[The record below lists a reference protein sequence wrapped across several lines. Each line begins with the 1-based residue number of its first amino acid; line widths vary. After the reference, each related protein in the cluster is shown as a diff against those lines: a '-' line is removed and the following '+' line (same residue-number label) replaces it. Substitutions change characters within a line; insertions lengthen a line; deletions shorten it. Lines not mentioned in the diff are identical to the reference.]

1 VSGRVL
7 SVNVSQPR
15 IIGARGGTAV
25 RSGIAK
31 QPVGGRVAV
40 GTEGVDGDGQADRI
54 NHGGA
59 DKAVYT
65 FDREDAVF
73 WERKVGRPLSPG
85 AFGENLT
92 IEGFPS
98 TEVRVGDRFRIGTT
112 LLEVTQPRVPCY
124 KLGIHM
130 GDERFPAEFARGLR
144 VGFYLRV
151 LEPGTVAADDAVVR
165 VGASTTP
172 LTIADLMS
180 AYLTARNDAA
190 RLDAVVAL
198 PGLSDAWR
206 DEFAEMAA
214 AARLN
219 R

>member
-1 VSGRVL
+1 VIGRVL

-15 IIGARGGTAV
+15 VIGERGGEPV

-31 QPVGGRVAV
+31 APVAGRIAV
-40 GTEGVDGDGQADRI
+40 GASGVAGDGQADLV

-59 DKAVYT
+59 DKAVYA
-65 FDREDAVF
+65 FDRADAAY
-73 WERKVGRPLSPG
+73 WEQRLGRALGPG

-92 IEGFPS
+92 IEGFAS
-98 TEVRVGDRFRIGTT
+98 AEVRVGDRFRIGTA
-112 LLEVTQPRVPCY
+112 LVEVSQPRVPCY

-130 GDERFPAEFARGLR
+130 GDDRFPVEFARAHR

-151 LEPGTVAADDAVVR
+151 IEEGAIAAGDAVERTVAAV
-165 VGASTTP
+165 TP

-180 AYLTARNDAA
+180 ALLTARNDAA
-190 RLDAVVAL
+190 RLESVAAL

-206 DEFAEMAA
+206 TEFAELAA
-214 AARLN
+214 AAR
-219 R
+219 RGG